1 MYEDTEMRENSI
13 IGKRSNDKMLYVYL
27 CAFFFYFV
35 RWISIVSWFLYS
47 LSYSSL
53 KESERLIKYVHVTWF
68 SFSSLFNFIFLLL
81 MQKEKTI
88 FEVLEELETKI
99 KDIESFSISTQAR
112 QKRFVGSFLV
122 FSVGLYVI
130 ASVVFYFAF
139 FPSTWSKRIIYSTPL
154 LIFPIL

>member
-1 MYEDTEMRENSI
+1 MFSD
-13 IGKRSNDKMLYVYL
+13 
-27 CAFFFYFV
+27 
-35 RWISIVSWFLYS
+35 FLGS
-47 LSYSSL
+47 F
-53 KESERLIKYVHVTWF
+53 HV
-68 SFSSLFNFIFLLL
+68 FIFHF
-81 MQKEKTI
+81 QKEKTT

-99 KDIESFSISTQAR
+99 KDIENFSISTQAR
-112 QKRFVGSFLV
+112 QKRFVGNFLV